1 MKKIE
6 LFDYQEDMKARI
18 EKALCLHRS
27 VMAQMPTGTG
37 KTVLL
42 ASVVESFLREHSN
55 CKVWIVA
62 HRRELVSQIRETIER
77 VFSKITPSLFT
88 IQEGSTSHPDPLQWS
103 LHPLRF
109 PRFRGTETS
118 GAREE
123 TAPPRRSEPL
133 RSKVGGPSKVSP
145 DFAGWDRM
153 GMTGYSLYPG
163 NLLIT
168 CRFLVVFLMVS
179 RKKRNFGG

>member
-1 MKKIE
+1 MKEIK
-6 LFDYQEDMKARI
+6 LFDYQEDMKERI
-18 EKALCLHRS
+18 EKALRLHRS

-55 CKVWIVA
+55 CNVWIVA

-77 VFSKITPSLFT
+77 VFSKITPSLFVDKASCT
-88 IQEGSTSHPDPLQWS
+88 RQFESELSLHSLASLFPIKEGSTSHPDPLQWS

-118 GAREE
+118 GEREE
-123 TAPPRRSEPL
+123 TALQCYICP
-133 RSKVGGPSKVSP
+133 
-145 DFAGWDRM
+145 
-153 GMTGYSLYPG
+153 
-163 NLLIT
+163 T
-168 CRFLVVFLMVS
+168 CLQ
-179 RKKRNFGG
+179 